1 MESPQLPELPAMG
14 ERVGMLETSHLLTAL
29 EVLRET
35 DYTLICPAY
44 LARNEG
50 ATRDVVALPL
60 PTEDAQSVD
69 YTLVAH
75 ERTRRSAIHQW
86 LWNEIL
92 DTVRNMRIRTVHR
105 G

>member
-1 MESPQLPELPAMG
+1 
-14 ERVGMLETSHLLTAL
+14 MLETSHLLTAL

-35 DYTLICPAY
+35 YYTLVCPAY

-50 ATRDVVALPL
+50 ATRDVIALPL
-60 PTEDAQSVD
+60 PPHEAQSVD

-75 ERTRRSAIHQW
+75 ERTAQSAIHQW
-86 LWNEIL
+86 LWNEIV
-92 DTVRNMRIRTVHR
+92 DTVRNMRVRTVHR